1 MIFKELLKDAFNLI
15 HELSDASEVSNEEKH
30 QALTDLVADA
40 IETAD
45 NVDEFLPLGFRA
57 IVKAGLDNTTVD
69 DYQRRFLAQPI
80 AEAFYQLWKL
90 KQGLLA

>member
-1 MIFKELLKDAFNLI
+1 MIFQELLKDAFNLI
-15 HELSDASEVSNEEKH
+15 HELSDAAEVSNEDKH
-30 QALTDLVADA
+30 AALTDLVADA

-45 NVDEFLPLGFRA
+45 NVDEFMPLGFRHL
-57 IVKAGLDNTTVD
+57 VKAALDNQTID
-69 DYQRRFLAQPI
+69 DYQRKYLAQPI